1 MGKILSKYK
10 AIPLDEQL
18 PTAYAIK
25 KPIYYTLKNTI
36 YTLSINPTKGCKQLP
51 PDSIINLIQEKNKIT
66 HSNKGTVFTYNFL
79 GQEYIAG
86 LIELDREIIIVDMK
100 EFIKSTNKIPKIY
113 TYNEEY
119 LIPC

>member
-1 MGKILSKYK
+1 MGIKLSKYK

-18 PTAYAIK
+18 PISYAIK
-25 KPIYYTLKNTI
+25 KPIYYSLNKST

-51 PDSIINLIQEKNKIT
+51 VDSIINLIQDKNKIT
-66 HSNKGTVFTYNFL
+66 HSNKGTVFTYKFF
-79 GQEYIAG
+79 GKEYIAG

-100 EFIKSTNKIPKIY
+100 EFIKSTNNIPKIY